1 MFFYCLEQYKVKE
14 AHIPEYRVSGKK
26 ALPLIG
32 IKRDAFFLDTL
43 YATKNVNVV
52 YAEKNFF
59 LSVKLAFYLFIY
71 FFLIRLLQLRQM
83 GNSRQFLKTTGDWKA
98 FFYKFY
104 ELKSLSKILES

>member
-71 FFLIRLLQLRQM
+71 FFLITIETN
-83 GNSRQFLKTTGDWKA
+83 G
-98 FFYKFY
+98 KFQAIF
-104 ELKSLSKILES
+104 ENHRRLESVFL